1 MKYTVHKNFIYQV
14 NIKNM
19 KAFDLMS
26 TDLEAAR
33 ENATITEIGTRLI
46 LRSINGLPIIEENGK
61 VIGILTIIDILRAI
75 KEDRDLDKL
84 KAKDL
89 MTANPKTV
97 NQQTDMM
104 EIIKLMDSEGIEM
117 VPVVDEDNDNRIIGV
132 VSRKD
137 ILEEKFN
144 ERFVTLGMKKT
155 ITKSLGE

>member
-1 MKYTVHKNFIYQV
+1 
-14 NIKNM
+14 M

-75 KEDRDLDKL
+75 KEDRDLDAL

-89 MTANPKTV
+89 MTSNPKTV
-97 NQQTDMM
+97 NQQTDMI

-117 VPVVDEDNDNRIIGV
+117 VPVVDEDNDDRLIGV

>member
-1 MKYTVHKNFIYQV
+1 
-14 NIKNM
+14 M

-46 LRSINGLPIIEENGK
+46 LRSINGLPIIEEDGK
-61 VIGILTIIDILRAI
+61 VIGMLTVIDILRAI
-75 KEDRDLDKL
+75 KEDRDLDTL

-89 MTANPKTV
+89 MTSNPKIV
-97 NQQTDMM
+97 NQQTDMT
-104 EIIKLMDSEGIEM
+104 EIINLMDREGIET
-117 VPVVDEDNDNRIIGV
+117 VPVVDEDNDNRLIGV

-155 ITKSLGE
+155 ITRTVGE

>member
-1 MKYTVHKNFIYQV
+1 
-14 NIKNM
+14 M

-46 LRSINGLPIIEENGK
+46 LRSINGLPIIEEDGK

-75 KEDRDLDKL
+75 KENKDLDTL

-89 MTANPKTV
+89 MTSNPKTV
-97 NQQTDMM
+97 NQQTDMI
-104 EIIKLMDSEGIEM
+104 EIIKLMDNEGIEM
-117 VPVVDEDNDNRIIGV
+117 VPVVDENNDNRLIGV

-155 ITKSLGE
+155 ITKSMGE

>member
-1 MKYTVHKNFIYQV
+1 
-14 NIKNM
+14 M

-61 VIGILTIIDILRAI
+61 VIGIVTIIDILRAI
-75 KEDRDLDKL
+75 KENQNLDTL

-89 MTANPKTV
+89 MTSNPKIV
-97 NQQTDMM
+97 NQQTDMI
-104 EIIKLMDSEGIEM
+104 EIINLMDSEGIEM
-117 VPVVDEDNDNRIIGV
+117 VPVVDEDNDNRLIGV

-144 ERFVTLGMKKT
+144 ERFVTLGMKRT
-155 ITKSLGE
+155 ITKTLGV

>member
-1 MKYTVHKNFIYQV
+1 
-14 NIKNM
+14 M

-75 KEDRDLDKL
+75 KEDRDLDTL

-89 MTANPKTV
+89 MTTNPKTV
-97 NQQTDMM
+97 NQQTDMI

-117 VPVVDEDNDNRIIGV
+117 VPVVDEDNDNRLIGV

-155 ITKSLGE
+155 ITRTLGE

>member
-1 MKYTVHKNFIYQV
+1 
-14 NIKNM
+14 M

-46 LRSINGLPIIEENGK
+46 LRSINGLPIIEEDGK
-61 VIGILTIIDILRAI
+61 VIGMLTVIDILRAI
-75 KEDRDLDKL
+75 KEDRDLDTL

-89 MTANPKTV
+89 MTSNPKIV
-97 NQQTDMM
+97 NQQTDMT
-104 EIIKLMDSEGIEM
+104 EIINLMDSEGIET
-117 VPVVDEDNDNRIIGV
+117 VPVVDEANDNRLIGV

-155 ITKSLGE
+155 ITRTLGE

>member
-1 MKYTVHKNFIYQV
+1 
-14 NIKNM
+14 M

-46 LRSINGLPIIEENGK
+46 LRSINGLPIIEEDGK
-61 VIGILTIIDILRAI
+61 VIGMLTVIDILRAI
-75 KEDRDLDKL
+75 KEDRDLDTL

-89 MTANPKTV
+89 MTSNPKTV
-97 NQQTDMM
+97 NQQTDMI

-117 VPVVDEDNDNRIIGV
+117 VPVVDEDNDDRLIGV

>member
-1 MKYTVHKNFIYQV
+1 
-14 NIKNM
+14 M

-46 LRSINGLPIIEENGK
+46 LRSINGLPIIEEDGK
-61 VIGILTIIDILRAI
+61 VIGILTVIDILRAI
-75 KEDRDLDKL
+75 KEDKDLDTL

-89 MTANPKTV
+89 MTTNPKTV
-97 NQQTDMM
+97 NQQTDMI
-104 EIIKLMDSEGIEM
+104 EIINLMDSKGIEM
-117 VPVVDEDNDNRIIGV
+117 VPVVDEDNDNRLIGV

-155 ITKSLGE
+155 ITKSLGG

>member
-1 MKYTVHKNFIYQV
+1 MY
-14 NIKNM
+14 
-19 KAFDLMS
+19 

-33 ENATITEIGTRLI
+33 ENATITKIGTRLI

-61 VIGILTIIDILRAI
+61 VIGILTIIDILRTA
-75 KEDRDLDKL
+75 KEDRDLDIL

-89 MTANPKTV
+89 MTTNPKTV
-97 NQQTDMM
+97 NQQTDMI
-104 EIIKLMDSEGIEM
+104 EIIKLMDSEVIAM
-117 VPVVDEDNDNRIIGV
+117 VLVVDKGNDNRLIGV

-155 ITKSLGE
+155 INRTLG

>member
-1 MKYTVHKNFIYQV
+1 
-14 NIKNM
+14 M

-75 KEDRDLDKL
+75 KEDRDLDAL

-89 MTANPKTV
+89 MTSNPKTV
-97 NQQTDMM
+97 NQQTDMI

-117 VPVVDEDNDNRIIGV
+117 VPVVDEDNDDRLIGV
-132 VSRKD
+132 VSRKE

>member
-1 MKYTVHKNFIYQV
+1 
-14 NIKNM
+14 
-19 KAFDLMS
+19 MS

-46 LRSINGLPIIEENGK
+46 LRSINGLPIIEENGR

-75 KEDRDLDKL
+75 KEDRDLDTL

-89 MTANPKTV
+89 MTSNPKTV
-97 NQQTDMM
+97 NQQTDMI
-104 EIIKLMDSEGIEM
+104 EIIQLMDSEGIEM
-117 VPVVDEDNDNRIIGV
+117 VPVVDESNDNRLIGV

>member
-1 MKYTVHKNFIYQV
+1 
-14 NIKNM
+14 M

-46 LRSINGLPIIEENGK
+46 LRSINGLPIIEEDGK
-61 VIGILTIIDILRAI
+61 VIGMLTVIDILRAI
-75 KEDRDLDKL
+75 KEDRDLDTL

-89 MTANPKTV
+89 MTSNPKIV
-97 NQQTDMM
+97 NQQTGMT
-104 EIIKLMDSEGIEM
+104 EIINLMDSEGIET
-117 VPVVDEDNDNRIIGV
+117 VPVVDEDNDNRLIGV

-155 ITKSLGE
+155 ITRTLGE

>member
-1 MKYTVHKNFIYQV
+1 
-14 NIKNM
+14 M

-46 LRSINGLPIIEENGK
+46 LRSINGLPIIEENGR

-75 KEDRDLDKL
+75 KEDRDLDTL

-89 MTANPKTV
+89 MTSNPKTV
-97 NQQTDMM
+97 NQQTDMI

-117 VPVVDEDNDNRIIGV
+117 VPVVDESNDNRLIGV